1 MFQNLPQFSIGYVN
15 ILQFIFLTITSTF
28 VVKYAADLSVKID
41 ARILKIFHIII
52 VGYIGLNMI
61 GII

>member
-1 MFQNLPQFSIGYVN
+1 MINNISILKN
-15 ILQFIFLTITSTF
+15 ITIL
-28 VVKYAADLSVKID
+28 YAEDDLITQESI